1 MLIVRGAIILISIAQ
16 TRLMLLQPAR
26 IFDMTNK
33 TTKRATARFDY
44 DTLDIDA
51 QSMKALE
58 AAAIGIQALGRRST
72 EQAFELGALLEQ
84 ASEHVE
90 PGTFEKW
97 VSQRCD
103 ISSKTARNYRAVARN
118 LSNHRD
124 RAVELAISP
133 TVLFHLASAPEEK
146 VDAAFAFAEEHDGIR
161 VSEVKT
167 LLTDGNETAEEE
179 VAGAGLAD
187 IGGLAGLR
195 AMIELKTKTGIAAFV
210 ESAAALAAAVVDTL
224 ESKPKGKRL
233 QKIAL
238 IPVLEPLARSAKRS
252 LGNVLLLDA
261 PGDVDVRKLS
271 ESELPSAS
279 RWYKVFA
286 TLDHLGK
293 REEWPE
299 ARGLEDW
306 LSQEIL
312 PLLDWATSRSKQPEW
327 PLANAGARPVAD
339 TEMRSGL
346 EALNGVVRI
355 EAPSL
360 DPADDEDA
368 SVDDYQPLAF
378 LARPASATEAD
389 ASNVISMVST
399 ENRSGLRKPALL
411 RPKPAEVSVD

>member
-1 MLIVRGAIILISIAQ
+1 
-16 TRLMLLQPAR
+16 
-26 IFDMTNK
+26 MTNK
-33 TTKRATARFDY
+33 TTKRAIARFDY
-44 DTLDIDA
+44 DALDIGA

-72 EQAFELGALLEQ
+72 GQAFELGALLEQ

-103 ISSKTARNYRAVARN
+103 ISTKTARNYRAVARN
-118 LSNHRD
+118 LSNYRD

-146 VDAAFAFAEEHDGIR
+146 VEAALSFAEEHDGIR
-161 VSEVKT
+161 VNEVKT
-167 LLTDGNETAEEE
+167 LLADGTEMASEDSSGDE
-179 VAGAGLAD
+179 LAD
-187 IGGLAGLR
+187 IGGLSGLR
-195 AMIELKTKTGIAAFV
+195 AIIDLKTKTGIAAVV

-233 QKIAL
+233 QKTTL

-271 ESELPSAS
+271 EGELPAAS
-279 RWYKVFA
+279 HWYKVFA

-293 REEWPE
+293 REAWPE
-299 ARGLEDW
+299 AKELEVW
-306 LSQEIL
+306 LCHEVL
-312 PLLDWATSRSKQPEW
+312 PLLDWATSRTKQPEW
-327 PLANAGARPVAD
+327 PLVTADARPVAD
-339 TEMRSGL
+339 AVMRSGL
-346 EALNGVVRI
+346 EALGGVVRI

-360 DPADDEDA
+360 DPADDEDVA
-368 SVDDYQPLAF
+368 LEDYRPPAF
-378 LARPASATEAD
+378 LARPVSATEAD

-399 ENRSGLRKPALL
+399 EVRSGLRKPALL
-411 RPKPAEVSVD
+411 KPKPAEVSAD

>member
-1 MLIVRGAIILISIAQ
+1 M
-16 TRLMLLQPAR
+16 RLMILQPAR

-44 DTLDIDA
+44 DALDISA

-58 AAAIGIQALGRRST
+58 AAAVGIQALGRRST

-103 ISSKTARNYRAVARN
+103 ISSKTARNYRSVARN
-118 LSNHRD
+118 LSNYRD
-124 RAVELAISP
+124 RAVELAVSP

-146 VDAAFAFAEEHDGIR
+146 VEAALAFAEEHDGIR

-167 LLTDGNETAEEE
+167 LLADGVETSSEESSGAE
-179 VAGAGLAD
+179 LAD
-187 IGGLAGLR
+187 IGGLSGLR
-195 AMIELKTKTGIAAFV
+195 AMIDFKTKTGIAAFV
-210 ESAAALAAAVVDTL
+210 ESAAAIAAEVTKIL

-233 QKIAL
+233 QKTTL
-238 IPVLEPLARSAKRS
+238 VPLFEPLARTAKRS

-271 ESELPSAS
+271 ESELPAAS

-299 ARGLEDW
+299 AKGLEDW
-306 LSQEIL
+306 LSHEVL

-339 TEMRSGL
+339 TVMRSGL

-411 RPKPAEVSVD
+411 RPKPAEVSAD

>member
-1 MLIVRGAIILISIAQ
+1 
-16 TRLMLLQPAR
+16 
-26 IFDMTNK
+26 MTNK
-33 TTKRATARFDY
+33 TTKRAPARFDY
-44 DTLDIDA
+44 GALDIGA

-58 AAAIGIQALGRRST
+58 AAAAGIQALGRRST
-72 EQAFELGALLEQ
+72 DQAFELGVLLEQ

-146 VDAAFAFAEEHDGIR
+146 VEAALAFAEEHEGIR

-167 LLTDGNETAEEE
+167 LLADGSETASEEA
-179 VAGAGLAD
+179 AGDELAD
-187 IGGLAGLR
+187 IGGLSGLR
-195 AMIELKTKTGIAAFV
+195 AMIDLKTKTGIAAVV

-233 QKIAL
+233 QKTTL
-238 IPVLEPLARSAKRS
+238 VPVLEPLARVAKRS

-271 ESELPSAS
+271 ESELSAAS
-279 RWYKVFA
+279 HWYKVFQ
-286 TLDHLGK
+286 TLDHLGN
-293 REEWPE
+293 RESWPE
-299 ARGLEDW
+299 AKGLETW
-306 LSQEIL
+306 LRQDVL
-312 PLLDWATSRSKQPEW
+312 LLLDWATSRTKKPEW
-327 PLANAGARPVAD
+327 PLEAPVAPKSAD
-339 TEMRSGL
+339 AVMRSGL
-346 EALNGVVRI
+346 EALGGVVRV

-360 DPADDEDA
+360 DPADDNGAAVRDF
-368 SVDDYQPLAF
+368 QPPAF
-378 LARPASATEAD
+378 LARAASAPEADAD

-399 ENRSGLRKPALL
+399 ENRSGLRKPAWLK
-411 RPKPAEVSVD
+411 PKPAEISAD